1 MPCRSSHGP
10 ARPRGKSCR
19 HGRKSSKLPCVAI
32 ALIVAGM
39 PLLVFM
45 PAAILSLPSSVIIV
59 PLVPLRMAV
68 RVTVGPPSTIPAAST
83 QRHQQGQ
90 N

>member
-1 MPCRSSHGP
+1 
-10 ARPRGKSCR
+10 
-19 HGRKSSKLPCVAI
+19 
-32 ALIVAGM
+32 M